1 VVGFGADDSSLGD
14 DVKVIAANTG
24 VKVVP
29 DPEPDH
35 LVFVRSDQYN
45 FVRKGTPAIMLQM
58 SPAPGTPQEA
68 ARKQWFSQRYH
79 AQADDLD
86 QPVDLAAAEA
96 YTRLVYQ
103 LAARVADEQAKPQWK
118 ASSYFSK
125 YAANPLP

>member
-1 VVGFGADDSSLGD
+1 M
-14 DVKVIAANTG
+14 G
-24 VKVVP
+24 VKLVP

-58 SPAPGTPQEA
+58 SPAAHTPEEA
-68 ARKQWFSQRYH
+68 TRKQWFSQRYH

-86 QPVDLAAAEA
+86 QPVDLAAADA

-103 LAARVADEQAKPQWK
+103 LAVRVADQPAKPQWK
-118 ASSYFSK
+118 SSSYFAK